1 MNDNLNENINVN
13 PDNDPVNEIDT
24 STSTDP
30 ATNPPISDGDPVND
44 IDTSTSTVPATNPP
58 ISDGGSI
65 NEINTSTTTTPA
77 STESVTTSSSTST
90 TTTTTTTQNIFG
102 FVQSLFTNVVQNWG
116 GFNWFNSKTFM
127 PTFGWGQ
134 QSPMGAQSRGQGGFF
149 GFVNNFVSQG
159 ISSIFG
165 SSMQQTTTTTTTT
178 NEVKT
183 VTLDEKG
190 NKEVWL
196 SNESDDVAINATN
209 TTGSNILAGND
220 KDNQIFGGSGTNDMW
235 GGSSKTN
242 DYLFGGSGQN
252 TFWYGKGEG
261 VDLVENTKKGDT
273 INLYNITLGDISNVE
288 ITNSSISIVIGDS
301 EGIAVSGSDEVSPT
315 FKLANGESYN
325 YNRSSAEWQQA

>member
-1 MNDNLNENINVN
+1 MNDNLNENENVN

-44 IDTSTSTVPATNPP
+44 IDTSPSTVPATNPP

-77 STESVTTSSSTST
+77 STESVTTSSSTTT

-134 QSPMGAQSRGQGGFF
+134 QSNRQGGLF

>member
-1 MNDNLNENINVN
+1 MNDNLNVNIDVNVN
-13 PDNDPVNEIDT
+13 SDSDTAQVDTPVVNDSDVT
-24 STSTDP
+24 SASST
-30 ATNPPISDGDPVND
+30 VND
-44 IDTSTSTVPATNPP
+44 IDTSTSTTDPAQIDTP
-58 ISDGGSI
+58 IVNDSDVTSASSTV
-65 NEINTSTTTTPA
+65 NDINTSTSTTDA
-77 STESVTTSSSTST
+77 STNYTVTNSSTT

-116 GFNWFNSKTFM
+116 GFNWFNSRTFMPM
-127 PTFGWGQ
+127 PTFGWGV
-134 QSPMGAQSRGQGGFF
+134 QSQRQGGFF
-149 GFVNNFVSQG
+149 GLVNNVVNYGASL
-159 ISSIFG
+159 FG
-165 SSMQQTTTTTTTT
+165 FNQTTTTTTTSS
-178 NEVKT
+178 EVKT
-183 VTLDEKG
+183 LTLNEKG

-196 SNESDDVAINATN
+196 NNDSEEVAINATS
-209 TTGSNILAGND
+209 TTGSNVLAGNN
-220 KDNQIFGGSGTNDMW
+220 KDNQIFGGSGTNNMW
-235 GGSSKTN
+235 GGSYKTN

-288 ITNSSISIVIGDS
+288 ITNSSISIVVGDN